1 LTLVS
6 QSLSLSTSLEAIFS
20 NFPRKTKKRDCV
32 YTKQSRVIIKKT
44 IFTICTHVCKSRV
57 DRDSETGS
65 SFELEVVDLEGL
77 GRPQVELGDP
87 DGHEAPQV
95 LQGFKQA
102 HVDVG
107 IVGHATLQVVCKL
120 IFLTENKLQRSNND
134 EESRLHRDDVGGGDG
149 GDGGVN
155 TLALLHN

>member
-1 LTLVS
+1 MTLVS

-57 DRDSETGS
+57 DRDSETGP
-65 SFELEVVDLEGL
+65 SFKLEVVDLEGL

-107 IVGHATLQVVCKL
+107 IVGHATLQVVCEL
-120 IFLTENKLQRSNND
+120 IFLAENKLQRSKND
-134 EESRLHRDDVGGGDG
+134 EESRLHHDVGDG
-149 GDGGVN
+149 GNGGVN

>member
-20 NFPRKTKKRDCV
+20 NFPRKTKKRDSV
-32 YTKQSRVIIKKT
+32 YTKQSRVIKKT

-57 DRDSETGS
+57 DRDSETGP

-87 DGHEAPQV
+87 DGHEAPQI
-95 LQGFKQA
+95 LQGFEQA

-120 IFLTENKLQRSNND
+120 IFLTENKLQRSKND
-134 EESRLHRDDVGGGDG
+134 EESRLHRDVGDG
-149 GDGGVN
+149 GNGGVN